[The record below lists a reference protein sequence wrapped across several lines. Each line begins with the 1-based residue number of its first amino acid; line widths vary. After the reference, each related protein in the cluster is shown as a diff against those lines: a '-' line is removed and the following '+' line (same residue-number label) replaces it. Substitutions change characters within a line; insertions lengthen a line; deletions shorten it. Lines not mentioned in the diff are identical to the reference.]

1 MKRSLLLI
9 LMLAGVLS
17 ASSQEFTL
25 TGKIENMQQGRVYLA
40 YENSAGKRVHDSV
53 NLQQGTFR
61 FSGIIQEPV
70 MAFFYGHFAGMPA
83 EGNANQTMVFLE
95 PGKMK
100 ITAAAGDFKSAQL
113 RGSFTHREYDTLQQQ
128 VQKVIKRWAIVM
140 DTLSAINKRSN
151 VEFQETKAWA
161 LAPYNAEMKELNHNF
176 IDSHPA
182 SYVTAYLLR
191 YDRTF
196 NTAEL
201 QARYDLLPDKVRK
214 SGFGKTIAQELE
226 KRKIGVPGAVAA
238 DFSRNDI
245 NGKMLSLSAYKGKYV
260 LLDFWASWCVPCRK
274 LNPHLKE
281 LYAKYKDQGLEVIGV
296 SDDDRD
302 TTAWRNAVSKDGL
315 PWRQVLRGMKRN
327 GDQID
332 RTNDLL
338 DKYNVHSLPTH
349 VLMGP
354 DGIIVGRYG
363 GDGEE
368 HEVLDKKLET
378 IFK

>member
-9 LMLAGVLS
+9 LILAGVLS
-17 ASSQEFTL
+17 ASSQDFTL
-25 TGKIENMQQGRVYLA
+25 TGSVTNHQKGRVFLA
-40 YENSAGKRVHDSV
+40 YQNSEGKRVHDSID
-53 NLQQGTFR
+53 LKQGTFH
-61 FSGIIQEPV
+61 FSGTIHEPV
-70 MAFFYGHFAGMPA
+70 VASFYGHFAGMPA

-100 ITAAAGDFKSAQL
+100 ITATAGDFKSAQL
-113 RGSFTHREYDTLQQQ
+113 TGSLTHREYDTLQQQ
-128 VQKVIKRWAIVM
+128 IQKVSKRWAIVM

-151 VEFQETKAWA
+151 VAFQETKAWA
-161 LAPYNAEMKELNHNF
+161 LAPYSEEMKELHHNF

-196 NTAEL
+196 NTAQL
-201 QARYDLLPDKVRK
+201 QARYNQLPDKVRN
-214 SGFGKTIAQELE
+214 SGFGKTIAQELG

-245 NGKMLSLSAYKGKYV
+245 NGQMLSLSAFKGKYV

-281 LYAKYKDQGLEVIGV
+281 LYAKYKDRGMEVIGV

-327 GDQID
+327 VDQID

-338 DKYNVHSLPTH
+338 DKYNVSSLPTH
-349 VLMGP
+349 VLIGP
-354 DGIIVGRYG
+354 DGIIIGRYG

-368 HEVLDKKLET
+368 HEVLDKKLEM
-378 IFK
+378 IFR